1 MPIAFDNQVRV
12 AIDVQGETVT
22 FVCRRPTA
30 KEVSDFLSKRF
41 VQKRNKVEARL
52 YEARQEFVDK
62 IIVDIENAQFR
73 NAAGETLELNKDT
86 VLTDADKAYCSSV
99 LGFQVTSWKDLISL
113 NWKASA
119 AQYFEDGQ
127 PEGDSG
133 N

>member
-22 FVCRRPTA
+22 FVFRRPTA

-41 VQKRNKVEARL
+41 VQKRNKVQSRL
-52 YEARQEFVDK
+52 YEARQEFIDQ
-62 IIVDIENAQFR
+62 IIIDIENAQFR
-73 NAAGETLELNKDT
+73 NAAGEILELNKDT
-86 VLTDADKAYCSSV
+86 VLTDLDKSYCSSV
-99 LGFQVTSWKDLISL
+99 LGFQVDSWIDLISV

-127 PEGDSG
+127 PEDESG